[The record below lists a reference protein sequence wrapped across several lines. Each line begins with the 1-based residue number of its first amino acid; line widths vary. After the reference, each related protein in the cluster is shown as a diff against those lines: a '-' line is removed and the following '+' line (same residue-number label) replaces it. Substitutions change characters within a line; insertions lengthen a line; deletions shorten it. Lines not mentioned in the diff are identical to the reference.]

1 MRKDGNGNGLKG
13 SGVGER
19 GQKTQ
24 LKLWNTKRRLLTTY
38 QYSGKLCL
46 SSSHQRSSSN
56 SFSRS
61 RGFLPSFG
69 ALWGVIFLLD
79 VDGRDEC
86 FLYEGSVAETAFRTS
101 VMEVLPEA

>member
-13 SGVGER
+13 SGVGGPKDAIEAV
-19 GQKTQ
+19 KH
-24 LKLWNTKRRLLTTY
+24 KRSLLTTY

-86 FLYEGSVAETAFRTS
+86 FLYEGSVATTAFRTS
-101 VMEVLPEA
+101 VMDVLPEA